1 MNSMITPNLAHYLVL
16 ASILFFIGIIGAVVS
31 RNLIRVLISIEIM
44 MSAINLNFIAFAS
57 YTDRLMTGNVFMLF
71 ITAVSA
77 LQVALALTLIII
89 KFKDK
94 PSVSSKELE
103 ELKG

>member
-1 MNSMITPNLAHYLVL
+1 MEFLQIGLTHYLVL
-16 ASILFFIGIIGAVVS
+16 SAILFFTGIVGVIIS
-31 RNLIRVLISIEIM
+31 KNLIRVLISIEIM
-44 MSAINLNFIAFAS
+44 MSAVNLNFIAFAS
-57 YTDRLMTGNVFMLF
+57 FSDKNLYGGVFMLF

-77 LQVALALTLIII
+77 LQVALALTLIIL

-94 PSVSSKELE
+94 PDVSSKELE